1 MAQNLLLWFMLNT
14 LLTVT
19 SSRTLCPRI
28 FFQNINED
36 TVPYKIIEGVY
47 TKQKD
52 DYNNFPV
59 YRRENDNLLFYHTV
73 SKGSNYL
80 VFGLNLND
88 YFGVAA
94 ILYRDPSFWLSSGVM
109 DRNDVFGGI
118 VNKWQYYNRREQTN
132 YYVSTTYSSPMIKA
146 VCVDEDFREC
156 NSDRVYLNE
165 SFDDGKGNTL
175 NNRTTDYFYRTE
187 GLFRNLRPVYKHNTQ
202 TWYLQYVDSYWIV
215 TGKYKPSNYD
225 DNVYMRVKD
234 FALRPEYIS
243 KTWSVHY
250 QGWRDQPNLK
260 VMCRGVTSMSNT
272 CPSNPCD
279 SKATCVYTSGNE
291 TLCLCPSGYTG
302 LKCSVNKQCPKP
314 NPKASTELN
323 FAYPGKRPG
332 DLGMAFC
339 FGSYPSMRY
348 YVCVDGSFSSN
359 WSGQGSACTRE
370 DPTTAP
376 WYPPTRRTTWYPRTR
391 ATPWYPGNQGTPQAN
406 SVNFDDNPIIVPVV
420 ITVAVLVQILLPFVL
435 WCCALC
441 RTSCKEVEE
450 QEDDQRRMDQVG
462 EELGRRLQRV
472 AVAGSQEELDQGVQE
487 YRQAVQ
493 DYQRES
499 EAKELSRKR
508 GFVRNASLCRL
519 ISMDL
524 YFSFYLWLIYF
535 VGCGVS
541 HCTMYGSVFEVLR
554 IFAIVMLFVCP
565 VIVFIESCFSHE
577 LDYLKNIMED
587 ETAWGYIQRM
597 QEVPPRINMVV
608 ECYHYETRTRVVYY
622 TDANG
627 NQQSRTETY
636 TEKVVTFVDQDE
648 FSFGSWVDVSKRE
661 MPALSTVALT
671 RVKIDPSILFGDQET
686 ADDYERQV
694 AEMLERNR
702 HRDVFTDYSSSK
714 EIPGLKKR
722 ISAFVDL
729 SVKPF
734 WIRPLFFWIAT
745 LLQMTWPY
753 RWLFR
758 AKTAKSYYALK
769 KKMYKST
776 TPPMEVDVMNPI
788 AVLAG
793 NASSV
798 PIGPDNTCPGYPMSV
813 INNPGT
819 GNLAF
824 QSGSTPYP
832 PVNPYLG
839 QSDPAHGIS
848 TPYPPYNPEGE
859 SSLLPYPAPAQPNGP
874 PPLYPAGIN
883 NPAPDSS
890 TPYPPLN
897 PYTGP
902 ASPPYPAGPQP
913 SAPPPSYEDAVGN
926 PPQPNNV
933 T

>member
-1 MAQNLLLWFMLNT
+1 MLSPF
-14 LLTVT
+14 LAFT
-19 SSRTLCPRI
+19 SARTLCPRI

-36 TVPYKIIEGVY
+36 TMPYKMIEGVF
-47 TKQKD
+47 TKEKD
-52 DYNNFPV
+52 DHNSFPV

-73 SKGSNYL
+73 SKGNNYL

-94 ILYRDPSFWLSSGVM
+94 VLYRDPSLWLSSGIL
-109 DRNDVFGGI
+109 DRTDVFDGI
-118 VNKWQYYNRREQTN
+118 VNQWQYYNTREQTN
-132 YYVSTTYSSPMIKA
+132 YYVSTTYSSRMIKA

-165 SFDDGKGNTL
+165 SFTDGRGNTL
-175 NNRTTDYFYRTE
+175 NNPTTDYFYRT
-187 GLFRNLRPVYKHNTQ
+187 GGSFRNLRPVYKHNAQ
-202 TWYLQYVDSYWIV
+202 TWYLQYVEGYWVV
-215 TGKYKPSNYD
+215 TGSYRPSSYE
-225 DNVYMRVKD
+225 DNIYMRVKD
-234 FALRPEYIS
+234 FALRPQYITS
-243 KTWSVHY
+243 TWSVY
-250 QGWRDQPNLK
+250 YNGWRDEPNLR

-279 SKATCVYTSGNE
+279 TKATCVYTSGNE
-291 TLCLCPSGYTG
+291 TLCLCTSGYTG
-302 LKCSVNKQCPKP
+302 LRCSVNKQCPTP
-314 NPKASTELN
+314 HPKTNTELN

-339 FGSYPSMRY
+339 SGSYPSMRY
-348 YVCVDGSFSSN
+348 YLCVDGSYSSY
-359 WSGQGSACTRE
+359 WSGQGSACTAD
-370 DPTTAP
+370 DPTSAP
-376 WYPPTRRTTWYPRTR
+376 WYPPTRRTPGYPRT
-391 ATPWYPGNQGTPQAN
+391 PGTPRAKPI
-406 SVNFDDNPIIVPVV
+406 NFDDNPIVVPVV

-450 QEDDQRRMDQVG
+450 EEDDQRRMDQVG

-472 AVAGSQEELDQGVQE
+472 AAAGSQEELDQGVQE
-487 YRQAVQ
+487 YQQAVQ

-508 GFVRNASLCRL
+508 GFYRNASLWRL
-519 ISMDL
+519 ISMDMF
-524 YFSFYLWLIYF
+524 FSFYLWLIYF

-541 HCTMYGSVFEVLR
+541 HCTTYGSVFEMLR
-554 IFAIVMLFVCP
+554 IFAIVMLCLSP
-565 VIVFIESCFSHE
+565 VIVLIESCFSHE

-597 QEVPPRINMVV
+597 HEVPPRINMVV
-608 ECYHYETRTRVVYY
+608 ECYHYETHTRVVYY

-661 MPALSTVALT
+661 MPALSAVALT

-686 ADDYERQV
+686 TADYERQV

-702 HRDVFTDYSSSK
+702 HRDVYTDYSCSK

-722 ISAFVDL
+722 ISAYVDL
-729 SVKPF
+729 RVKPF
-734 WIRPLFFWIAT
+734 WIRPLFFWLAT

-776 TPPMEVDVMNPI
+776 TPPREVDVMDPI
-788 AVLAG
+788 AILAG
-793 NASSV
+793 NAPSVVSSS
-798 PIGPDNTCPGYPMSV
+798 GPDKNCPGYPMSEL
-813 INNPGT
+813 NNPGT
-819 GNLAF
+819 ANPAF
-824 QSGSTPYP
+824 QNGGTPYP

-839 QSDPAHGIS
+839 QGDPVHGIS
-848 TPYPPYNPEGE
+848 TPYLPQDPEGGPSLPPYPVV
-859 SSLLPYPAPAQPNGP
+859 LQPNAP
-874 PPLYPAGIN
+874 PPPYVAGMQ
-883 NPAPDSS
+883 NPAPDSRA
-890 TPYPPLN
+890 PYPLVN
-897 PYTGP
+897 PHTGS
-902 ASPPYPAGPQP
+902 AFPPYSAGSQP
-913 SAPPPSYEDAVGN
+913 SAPPPSYQDAVGSS
-926 PPQPNNV
+926 PQPNNETCPPPV
-933 T
+933 